1 MIQPNVTMMLSSD
14 KKVQIMKATVRNIFN
29 GALILLGLSMM
40 DMPAVAQTM
49 ATPARQAILLDATT
63 NSILFEKDAD
73 TPFPPASMSK
83 LMTVYLAFDAI
94 KKGELALDDQV
105 VVSDEAWTN
114 WNNRGS
120 TMFLRARDVVTVAD
134 LLRGIIVLSGN
145 DACVVLAEHM
155 AGSHE
160 IFVDWLNAKAVEL
173 GMTNSHFENANGWPA
188 EGHVMSAR
196 DLATLSLRL
205 ATDFPDLYPMF
216 GEREFLYKDFR
227 SNRFNRNP
235 LLGRFPGADGL
246 KTGHTEESGYGLAA
260 SAEREGRRL
269 ILVVG
274 GLTSTSERMR
284 ESQRLMQFGFRNFSH
299 YPLFRAGETVE
310 HAEVWL
316 GEDATVPMAIAE
328 DLAITMSRRQR
339 AEMKVSVNYINPVTA
354 PIERGQ
360 KLGDLTVEMPGRPI
374 VTVPL
379 IAAESVDE
387 VGGFGK
393 IGAAFEY
400 LLFGSSRAVVEKQ

>member
-1 MIQPNVTMMLSSD
+1 MMNKFLVAV
-14 KKVQIMKATVRNIFN
+14 KRAGVAIL
-29 GALILLGLSMM
+29 ALLTIGVL
-40 DMPAVAQTM
+40 PAAAQTM
-49 ATPARQAILLDATT
+49 ATPARQAVLLDASTG
-63 NSILFEKDAD
+63 SVLFEKDAD

-94 KKGELALDDQV
+94 KQGELALDDEV
-105 VVSDEAWTN
+105 VVSDETWRE

-160 IFVDWLNAKAVEL
+160 LFVDWLNAKAVEIGL
-173 GMTNSHFENANGWPA
+173 TGSVFKNANGWPA

-196 DLATLSLRL
+196 DLATLSHRL
-205 ATDFPDLYPMF
+205 STDFEDLYPMF
-216 GEREFLYKDFR
+216 GEREFLYKNFE
-227 SNRFNRNP
+227 SNRYNRNP

-260 SAEREGRRL
+260 SAERDGRRL

-274 GLTSTSERMR
+274 GLSSTSERTR
-284 ESQRLMQFGFRNFSH
+284 ESQRLLQYGFRNFSH
-299 YPLFRAGETVE
+299 YPLFRAGETVDY
-310 HAEVWL
+310 AEVWL
-316 GEDATVPMAIAE
+316 GEALTVPMVIGE

-339 AEMKVSVNYINPVTA
+339 AEMKVSVEYMNPVPA
-354 PIERGQ
+354 PIARGQ
-360 KLGDLTVEMPGRPI
+360 RVGDIVVELRGREPMRL
-374 VTVPL
+374 PL
-379 IAAESVDE
+379 VAGQAVEE

-400 LLFGSSRAVVEKQ
+400 LLFGSAGADIPN

>member
-1 MIQPNVTMMLSSD
+1 MIAIV
-14 KKVQIMKATVRNIFN
+14 KNI
-29 GALILLGLSMM
+29 LRSTCILLGFSIMAV
-40 DMPAVAQTM
+40 PVVAQSM

-83 LMTVYLAFDAI
+83 LMTVYLAFEAI
-94 KKGELALDDQV
+94 KEGELSLDDEV
-105 VVSDEAWTN
+105 VVSDEAWTE

-134 LLRGIIVLSGN
+134 ILRGIIVLSGN

-160 IFVDWLNAKAVEL
+160 TFVDWLNAKAIDL
-173 GMTNSHFENANGWPA
+173 GMTNSHFANANGWPA

-205 ATDFPDLYPMF
+205 STDFPDLYPMF
-216 GEREFLYKDFR
+216 GEREYLYKDFR
-227 SNRFNRNP
+227 SNRYNRNP

-269 ILVVG
+269 VLVVG
-274 GLTSTSERMR
+274 GLSSTSERNR
-284 ESQRLMQFGFRNFSH
+284 ESQRLMQYGFRNFSH

-316 GEDATVPMAIAE
+316 GEDATVPMAIGE

-339 AEMKVSVNYINPVTA
+339 AEMNVSVNYLNPVAA
-354 PIERGQ
+354 PIVRGQ
-360 KLGDLTVEMPGRPI
+360 QLGELTVEMPGRQT

-379 IAAESVDE
+379 VAAESVEE

-400 LLFGSSRAVVEKQ
+400 LLFGSARAVVEKQ

>member
-1 MIQPNVTMMLSSD
+1 
-14 KKVQIMKATVRNIFN
+14 
-29 GALILLGLSMM
+29 
-40 DMPAVAQTM
+40 
-49 ATPARQAILLDATT
+49 
-63 NSILFEKDAD
+63 
-73 TPFPPASMSK
+73 
-83 LMTVYLAFDAI
+83 
-94 KKGELALDDQV
+94 
-105 VVSDEAWTN
+105 
-114 WNNRGS
+114 
-120 TMFLRARDVVTVAD
+120 
-134 LLRGIIVLSGN
+134 
-145 DACVVLAEHM
+145 M

-400 LLFGSSRAVVEKQ
+400 FLFGSSRAVVEKQ

>member
-1 MIQPNVTMMLSSD
+1 
-14 KKVQIMKATVRNIFN
+14 MKAFLVGFKRVVLV
-29 GALILLGLSMM
+29 GAASLAFGS
-40 DMPAVAQTM
+40 AVIAQTM
-49 ATPARQAILLDATT
+49 ATPARQAVLLDASTG
-63 NSILFEKDAD
+63 SILFEKDAD

-94 KKGELALDDQV
+94 KQGELALDDEV
-105 VVSDEAWTN
+105 VVSDETWRE

-160 IFVDWLNAKAVEL
+160 LFVDWLNAKAVDL
-173 GMTNSHFENANGWPA
+173 GLAGSVFKNANGWPA
-188 EGHVMSAR
+188 EGHVMTAR
-196 DLATLSLRL
+196 DLATLSYRL
-205 ATDFPDLYPMF
+205 STDFPNLYPMF
-216 GEREFLYKDFR
+216 AEREYLYKNFE
-227 SNRFNRNP
+227 SNRYNRNP

-269 ILVVG
+269 VLVVG
-274 GLTSTSERMR
+274 GLTSTSERTR
-284 ESQRLMQFGFRNFSH
+284 ESQRLLQYGFRNFSH
-299 YPLFRAGETVE
+299 YPLFRAGETVDY
-310 HAEVWL
+310 AEVWL
-316 GEDATVPMAIAE
+316 GGAPTVPMVIE
-328 DLAITMSRRQR
+328 DDLAITMSRRQR
-339 AEMKVSVNYINPVTA
+339 AEMKVSVEYINPVSA
-354 PIERGQ
+354 PIARGQ
-360 KLGDLTVEMPGRPI
+360 QIGELVVELRGRE
-374 VTVPL
+374 PL
-379 IAAESVDE
+379 RAPLLAGQAIEE

-400 LLFGSSRAVVEKQ
+400 LLFGSAGAEPQQ

>member
-1 MIQPNVTMMLSSD
+1 MTVIAILKKLSEAAP
-14 KKVQIMKATVRNIFN
+14 KTLL
-29 GALILLGLSMM
+29 GALAIGLSVS
-40 DMPAVAQTM
+40 ANVSAQTLS
-49 ATPARQAILLDATT
+49 TPAQRAILIDANT
-63 NSILFEKDAD
+63 NSVLFQKDAD
-73 TPFPPASMSK
+73 TAFPPASMSK

-94 KKGELALDDQV
+94 KQGELRLNDTV
-105 VVSDEAWTN
+105 VVSDEAWRA
-114 WNNRGS
+114 WNNQGS
-120 TMFLRARDVVTVAD
+120 TMFLRARDEVTVAD

-160 IFVDWLNAKAVEL
+160 TFVDWLNAKAIDL
-173 GMTNSHFENANGWPA
+173 GMENSHFENANGWPA

-205 ATDFPDLYPMF
+205 STDFPDLYPMF
-216 GEREFLYKDFR
+216 AEREFLYKDFR

-269 ILVVG
+269 VLVIG
-274 GLTSTSERMR
+274 GLDSVAARTR
-284 ESQRLMQFGFRNFSH
+284 ESQRLMQYGFRNFEH
-299 YPLFRAGETVE
+299 YPLFRQGETVD

-316 GEDATVPMAIAE
+316 GESLTVPMVIDE

-339 AEMKVSVNYINPVTA
+339 AEMKVSAVYTNPVSA
-354 PIERGQ
+354 PIQAGQ
-360 KLGDLTVEMPGRPI
+360 ELGELIVEMPGR
-374 VTVPL
+374 
-379 IAAESVDE
+379 AAVRRKLLAKESVDE
-387 VGGFGK
+387 VGGFGR

-400 LLFGSSRAVVEKQ
+400 LLFGSAGATPAAQPE

>member
-1 MIQPNVTMMLSSD
+1 MDQGTNTVTQYLARTFL
-14 KKVQIMKATVRNIFN
+14 VIATFV
-29 GALILLGLSMM
+29 GLSI
-40 DMPAVAQTM
+40 PTIAQQM
-49 ATPARQAILLDATT
+49 ATPARQAILLDAST
-63 NSILFEKDAD
+63 NSVLFEKDAD

-94 KKGELALDDQV
+94 KEGELNLDDEV
-105 VVSDEAWTN
+105 VVSDEAWRN

-155 AGSHE
+155 AGTEE
-160 IFVDWLNAKAVEL
+160 IFAEWLNAKAIEI
-173 GMTNSHFENANGWPA
+173 GMTGSHFVNSTGWPA
-188 EGHVMSAR
+188 EGHLMTVR

-205 ATDFPDLYPMF
+205 STDFPDLYPMF
-216 GEREFLYKDFR
+216 AEREFLYKEFH
-227 SNRFNRNP
+227 SNKYNRNP

-269 ILVVG
+269 VLVVG
-274 GLTSTSERMR
+274 GLNSISERVR
-284 ESQRLMQFGFRNFSH
+284 ESQRLMQYGYRNFSH
-299 YPLFRAGETVE
+299 YPLFRTGETVDY
-310 HAEVWL
+310 AEVWL
-316 GEDATVPMAIAE
+316 GGEATVPLVMGD

-339 AEMKVSVNYINPVTA
+339 AQMKVSVEYMNPVAA
-354 PIERGQ
+354 PIQKGQ
-360 KLGDLTVEMPGRPI
+360 QLGELVVEMPGRE
-374 VTVPL
+374 TVRTPL
-379 IAAESVDE
+379 LAGQAVEE
-387 VGGFGK
+387 VGGLGK

-400 LLFGSSRAVVEKQ
+400 LLFGSAGAENQPQ

>member
-1 MIQPNVTMMLSSD
+1 MRAIVKNTFRS
-14 KKVQIMKATVRNIFN
+14 AC
-29 GALILLGLSMM
+29 ILLGLSVIAL
-40 DMPAVAQTM
+40 PVVAQSM

-83 LMTVYLAFDAI
+83 LMTVYLAFEAI
-94 KKGELALDDQV
+94 KEGELALDDEV
-105 VVSDEAWTN
+105 VVSDEAWTD

-160 IFVDWLNAKAVEL
+160 TFVDWLNAKAVDL
-173 GMTNSHFENANGWPA
+173 GMTNSHFANANGWPA

-205 ATDFPDLYPMF
+205 STDFPELYPMF
-216 GEREFLYKDFR
+216 GEREYLYKDFR
-227 SNRFNRNP
+227 SNRYNRNP

-269 ILVVG
+269 VLVVG
-274 GLTSTSERMR
+274 GLNSTSERNR
-284 ESQRLMQFGFRNFSH
+284 ESQRLMQYGFRNFSH
-299 YPLFRAGETVE
+299 YPLFRSGETVE

-316 GEDATVPMAIAE
+316 GEDATVPMAIGE

-339 AEMKVSVNYINPVTA
+339 AEMKVSVNYLNPVSA
-354 PIERGQ
+354 PIARGQ
-360 KLGDLTVEMPGRPI
+360 ELGQLTVEMPGRQT

-379 IAAESVDE
+379 VAAEAVEE

-400 LLFGSSRAVVEKQ
+400 LLFGSARAVVEKQ

>member
-1 MIQPNVTMMLSSD
+1 
-14 KKVQIMKATVRNIFN
+14 
-29 GALILLGLSMM
+29 
-40 DMPAVAQTM
+40 MPAVAQSM

-73 TPFPPASMSK
+73 TAFPPASMSK

-94 KKGELALDDQV
+94 KQGTMNIDDEV
-105 VVSDEAWTN
+105 IVSDEAWRS

-160 IFVDWLNAKAVEL
+160 TFVEWLNAKAIEL
-173 GMTNSHFENANGWPA
+173 GMTKSHFANANGWPA

-196 DLATLSLRL
+196 DLAILSLRL
-205 ATDFPDLYPMF
+205 STDFPDLYPMF
-216 GEREFLYKDFR
+216 AEREFLYKDFR
-227 SNRFNRNP
+227 SNRYNRNP

-269 ILVVG
+269 VLVVG
-274 GLTSTSERMR
+274 GLTSKNERMR
-284 ESQRLMQFGFRNFSH
+284 ESQRLMQYGFRNFSH
-299 YPLFRAGETVE
+299 YPLLHAGETIDYG
-310 HAEVWL
+310 EVWL
-316 GEDATVPMAIAE
+316 GNTATVPLVISE
-328 DLAITMSRRQR
+328 DVAITMSRKQR
-339 AEMKVSVNYINPVTA
+339 AQMKVSIEYMNPIPA
-354 PIERGQ
+354 PLQKGQ
-360 KLGDLTVEMPGRPI
+360 PVGELIVEMPGRQA
-374 VTVPL
+374 VRTQL
-379 IAAESVDE
+379 LAGQSVEE
-387 VGGFGK
+387 VGGLGK

-400 LLFGSSRAVVEKQ
+400 MLFGSAGTKAPTQ